1 MQTKITLA
9 TTLEHK
15 WRVMPQ
21 CIRVL
26 DFNDEAAAD
35 FIDQVN
41 WAIEAKQEF
50 ILIDI
55 DSFGG
60 DVYSLHGMLAC
71 LRSCKLPVVTYTS
84 SKAMSCGAVLFTA
97 GQRRIIAP
105 SAYLMLHQVSSG
117 GGGSESSSDL
127 VANAEHIAE
136 LNSVLMGELARNCG
150 KDKTYYSKMVT
161 RGGNA
166 DLFVNAE
173 KALKIGL
180 ATEIGTAIFNVD
192 VTQRCTVDVTNPTT
206 NT

>member
-1 MQTKITLA
+1 MQTKITLD

-15 WRVMPQ
+15 WKTMPQ

-26 DFNDEAAAD
+26 DFNDEAAHD

-41 WAIEAKQEF
+41 WAIESKQEF
-50 ILIDI
+50 IIIDI

-71 LRSCKLPVVTYTS
+71 LRSCKLPIITYTS

-105 SAYLMLHQVSSG
+105 TAYLMLHQVSSG
-117 GGGSESSSDL
+117 VIGDSSDL

-136 LNSVLMGELARNCG
+136 LNAVLMGEIARNCG
-150 KDKTYYSKMVT
+150 KDKTFYSKLVT
-161 RGGNA
+161 KGGNA

-173 KALKIGL
+173 KALKLGL
-180 ATEIGTAIFNVD
+180 ATEIGTAVFNINVKQTCTLD
-192 VTQRCTVDVTNPTT
+192 VFN
-206 NT
+206 